1 MKISTCSPDQTKDL
15 AFRLAFLLQEG
26 DVLALFGNLGA
37 GKTCFTQGLA
47 LGLDVRC
54 PVKSPT
60 FQIIREYRGRL
71 PLYHFDLYRLGE
83 AEELYEIGYEDY
95 VYGSGVTV
103 IEWPSR
109 AEELLPEERLE
120 IHLKSIGSEAREL
133 EFLAFG
139 ERAERIVKEMG
150 KDAGFSD

>member
-1 MKISTCSPDQTKDL
+1 MKILSCSPEQTKDL
-15 AFRLAFLLQEG
+15 AFRLAGFLQEG
-26 DVLALFGNLGA
+26 DVLALFGELGA

-47 LGLDVRC
+47 LGLSVNS

-60 FQIIREYRGRL
+60 FQIIKEYQGRL

-95 VYGSGVTV
+95 VYGRGVTV
-103 IEWPSR
+103 IEWPIR
-109 AEELLPEERLE
+109 AGELLPEERLE
-120 IHLKSIGSEAREL
+120 IHLKSIDNESREL

-139 ERAERIVKEMG
+139 ERAERIVKEMSKG
-150 KDAGFSD
+150 AGFSN